1 MCEVCIGSGVGSY
14 FEVGGHGKSLTF
26 SPSTFYLKVWPFIIM
41 VLGNLWRDRS
51 PAPGSDAPD
60 RCVHVCLCVCV
71 CVFV

>member
-41 VLGNLWRDRS
+41 VLENVWRDR
-51 PAPGSDAPD
+51 PPPQVPTPLVGV
-60 RCVHVCLCVCV
+60 CVCLCVCV